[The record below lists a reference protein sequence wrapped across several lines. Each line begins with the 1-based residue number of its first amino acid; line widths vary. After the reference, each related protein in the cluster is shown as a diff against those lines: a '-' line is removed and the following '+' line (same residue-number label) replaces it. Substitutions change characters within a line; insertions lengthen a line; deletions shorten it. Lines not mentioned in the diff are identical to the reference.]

1 MKKILLS
8 ATILMAFAAGSAQA
22 APLLTPNGS
31 FSGAFGGTTAAT
43 SGGSEIGVNTTSV
56 TVTSPGRTI
65 NLADP
70 YLGNPNNLSV
80 LHGGTVTANITTGSP
95 ITING
100 SPTTFAILSG
110 PLSPFTVT
118 LGSYTFTFTSEV
130 VTSKVNGNIGLLF
143 LGSLTGDSSG
153 FRLALPSSADFSLT
167 FTQSAPGGS
176 IGTAFSI
183 DTPPN
188 PTLVPEPAGMALLGV
203 GLLGLGL
210 VRRRV

>member
-8 ATILMAFAAGSAQA
+8 ATIFMAFAAGSAQA
-22 APLLTPNGS
+22 ALIPNGS
-31 FSGAFGGTTAAT
+31 FSGAFGGTTAVS
-43 SGGSEIGVNTTSV
+43 SGGYMIGVNTTSV
-56 TVTSPGRTI
+56 TVVSPGRTI

-80 LHGGTVTANITTGSP
+80 LHGGTVTADITTGSP
-95 ITING
+95 ITISG
-100 SPTTFAILSG
+100 SPTTFSIFSG
-110 PLSPFTVT
+110 PLTAFTVT
-118 LGSYTFTFTSEV
+118 VGTYTFTFTSET
-130 VTSKVNGNIGLLF
+130 VTSKVDGNIGLLF
-143 LGSLTGDSSG
+143 LGNLTGDTTVG
-153 FRLALPSSADFSLT
+153 RLVLPSKADFSLT
-167 FTQSAPGGS
+167 FTQSSPTGS

>member
-22 APLLTPNGS
+22 ALLTPNGS
-31 FSGAFGGTTAAT
+31 FSGAFVGTTAAH
-43 SGGSEIGVNTTSV
+43 SGGFMIGVNTTSV
-56 TVTSPGRTI
+56 TVVSPGITL

-70 YLGNPNNLSV
+70 YLGNSNNLSV

-100 SPTTFAILSG
+100 SPTTFTILSG